1 MRNFLLRL
9 ENYFKRMPERD
20 QKIFPYFLF
29 VCIFIIFYYGLISP
43 TETKTKKLKSENDT
57 LEQKVFMLKNKV
69 SVLDTIKT
77 GMQKKKEKLKSLEEQ
92 FYKLKRRVPEKDE
105 VAGIVK
111 KLAEAEKISYLIRE
125 VDERDYIDHQTYIE
139 IPMSVS
145 LQGDYY
151 HIFDFIKR
159 VEDSDRFFL
168 ITGMTFM
175 ADEEINGNVQSTLN
189 ISAFKIR
196 ELEYYVRL
204 FQSKNTSS
212 KGAKNGK

>member
-1 MRNFLLRL
+1 M
-9 ENYFKRMPERD
+9 EN
-20 QKIFPYFLF
+20 
-29 VCIFIIFYYGLISP
+29 
-43 TETKTKKLKSENDT
+43 NT
-57 LEQKVFMLKNKV
+57 LEQKVFMLKSKV

-77 GMQKKKEKLKSLEEQ
+77 GMQKKKEKLKSLEEE
-92 FYKLKRRVPEKDE
+92 FYRLKNRVPEKDE
-105 VAGIVK
+105 VAGIVR

-125 VDERDYIDHQTYIE
+125 VDERDYVDHKTYIE

-175 ADEEINGNVQSTLN
+175 ADEEINGNVQATLN

-196 ELEYYVRL
+196 ELEYYIRL